1 MTRAR
6 NADHTARTYESLLIL
21 KSNNKIVWLSNM
33 RDTFIEKFTW
43 SGFACWANQH
53 SQGKK
58 AHIPLRTSWTS
69 QNMSAMFDN
78 RTIFLFW
85 LYNEQTFRMFSLRN
99 LPFLLCSLD
108 LDVLRAQRII
118 GVFILITHKSTGS
131 QNPITW
137 STSEPRSFSSFH
149 KQVQEEFMVLN
160 PRPFNIGHR
169 Q

>member
-1 MTRAR
+1 MR
-6 NADHTARTYESLLIL
+6 NSRDRGLPAEPVSIRKAQSRKKSPHT
-21 KSNNKIVWLSNM
+21 
-33 RDTFIEKFTW
+33 
-43 SGFACWANQH
+43 FAHLVNF
-53 SQGKK
+53 SKYV
-58 AHIPLRTSWTS
+58 
-69 QNMSAMFDN
+69 SAMFDN
-78 RTIFLFW
+78 RTILLFW

-137 STSEPRSFSSFH
+137 STSEPRSFTSFH